1 MAKVK
6 FGLKNVHIAVMT
18 DGTSAPYAT
27 PIKFPG
33 AKSLS
38 LEAQGDIN
46 KFYADD
52 IVYYQTAANNGYE
65 GDLEMALF
73 TDEIRTAVL
82 QEIEDA
88 KKVLFEDASKTSKAF
103 ALLFEITTDTRA
115 TRFCFY
121 NCTMTRPSI
130 GSDTKEESVEP
141 GTDTVTISCAPNADG
156 IIRCKTTED
165 TDATVYSKWYESVYQ
180 KSEAA

>member
-18 DGTSAPYAT
+18 DGTSAPYAK

-82 QEIEDA
+82 QEI
-88 KKVLFEDASKTSKAF
+88 
-103 ALLFEITTDTRA
+103 
-115 TRFCFY
+115 
-121 NCTMTRPSI
+121 
-130 GSDTKEESVEP
+130 
-141 GTDTVTISCAPNADG
+141 
-156 IIRCKTTED
+156 
-165 TDATVYSKWYESVYQ
+165 
-180 KSEAA
+180 